1 MGIDKY
7 GEEDRDEALEQVAL
21 VLDEIKFH
29 RSNLP
34 LSLTRDGSRA
44 YWFIRSLRYLLPNA
58 VACRSFKLLSTVQQ
72 PFDLA
77 KLDCRS
83 TLACV
88 DRRVVCDSC
97 VGGWTC
103 QRFFSLSWFGHVV
116 EWVPA
121 VPTTRLEA

>member
-58 VACRSFKLLSTVQQ
+58 
-72 PFDLA
+72 
-77 KLDCRS
+77 
-83 TLACV
+83 
-88 DRRVVCDSC
+88 
-97 VGGWTC
+97 GGVSVF
-103 QRFFSLSWFGHVV
+103 QI
-116 EWVPA
+116 A
-121 VPTTRLEA
+121 VNRAATI